1 MLENPQL
8 ILALFGVSRTW
19 QHTVF
24 ILGIISVWGE
34 CDLCSILVTYNL
46 TLCRG
51 KFTGCVK
58 PY

>member
-1 MLENPQL
+1 MLESPQF
-8 ILALFGVSRTW
+8 ISALFGVSRTW
-19 QHTVF
+19 QHTAF
-24 ILGIISVWGE
+24 TLGIISVWGE
-34 CDLCSILVTYNL
+34 CDLGSILVTYKL